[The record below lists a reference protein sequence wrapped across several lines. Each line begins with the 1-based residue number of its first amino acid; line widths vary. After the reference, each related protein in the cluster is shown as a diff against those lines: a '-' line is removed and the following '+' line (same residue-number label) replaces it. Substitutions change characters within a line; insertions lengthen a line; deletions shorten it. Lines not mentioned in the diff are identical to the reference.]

1 MYFGIFEFSRFS
13 SFSSPWN
20 KWCWILRGEQ
30 EEEGTPGGDTRRE
43 RYYYSLFLCLSLHD
57 VNLYQFFIF
66 IVLASFLVFS
76 FLCFFNLFSV
86 YIYIFIYKFLQGV
99 FSVFVSISLLL
110 IDVVAQRHF
119 LKPTSF
125 HGNSTFHSLDGL
137 YIGVFSLH
145 SMSLFLAVLGV
156 ALSTNID
163 RCFPTTIESTYNTA
177 LNV

>member
-1 MYFGIFEFSRFS
+1 MSFRDFHLFPPPGTSGVEYCEENERKKAHQAATPEENDIIIVYFSVYRCTTSIYINFLYSLSSLRS
-13 SFSSPWN
+13 SF
-20 KWCWILRGEQ
+20 
-30 EEEGTPGGDTRRE
+30 
-43 RYYYSLFLCLSLHD
+43 FLS
-57 VNLYQFFIF
+57 
-66 IVLASFLVFS
+66 FS

>member
-1 MYFGIFEFSRFS
+1 MLNIARRT
-13 SFSSPWN
+13 
-20 KWCWILRGEQ
+20 RGRRHTRRQ
-30 EEEGTPGGDTRRE
+30 HQRRE